1 MALRD
6 SADALRVTWF
16 SIERVDAKG
25 KRTYRNSFVTD
36 LPVTASTVA
45 ELAACGRARWKIE
58 NETFNVLKC
67 GGYNLE
73 HNFGHGKDTLAS
85 VLVVLNL
92 LAFAYHTVAALAVS
106 AWRAAV
112 AAKGATYRFFEH
124 LRTITTYVVFQ
135 DWGHLLR
142 SIAEASIR
150 PP

>member
-1 MALRD
+1 MARA
-6 SADALRVTWF
+6 SGPTTTV
-16 SIERVDAKG
+16 S
-25 KRTYRNSFVTD
+25 VTD
-36 LPVTASTVA
+36 LPVSADTVA
-45 ELAACGRARWKIE
+45 DLAACGRARWKIE

-67 GGYNLE
+67 GGYNLA

-92 LAFAYHTVAALAVS
+92 LAFAYHTVASLAVL
-106 AWRAAV
+106 AWRMAL

-135 DWGHLLR
+135 DWAHLLH
-142 SIAEASIR
+142 SIAQADIR